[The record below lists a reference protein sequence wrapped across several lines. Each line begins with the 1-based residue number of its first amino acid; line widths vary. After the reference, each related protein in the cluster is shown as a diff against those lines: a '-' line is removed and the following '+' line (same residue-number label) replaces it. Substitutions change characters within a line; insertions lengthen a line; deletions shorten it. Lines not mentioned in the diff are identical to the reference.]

1 MMSNGLL
8 ITGISLL
15 LFGSLFF
22 LARGL
27 WPSRAEGPKV
37 PGALVSERERLLRAS
52 PAYRVFVR
60 LAGDLSGWIPES
72 RGQNYFAGIRKRL
85 ISAGSPLALAP
96 SEFLALKVI
105 GAFAALVIGF
115 LLGCLWSMGIWILF
129 AGLFGFMYPDLWL
142 RDKRLKRQRQI
153 LKAMPY
159 QLDLLTL
166 SVEAGL
172 DFSSGLERII
182 AKASPGPLRDEF
194 FLTLQE
200 MKMGRS
206 RLDSLK
212 GLAGRINIP
221 DINTLISSL
230 VQAEEM
236 GSGLGPTLRV
246 QSDQFRN
253 KRFQRAEKLAME
265 APVKMIF
272 PLLFIFIC
280 VFVMLFGSVI
290 LSAFKGG
297 IF

>member
-1 MMSNGLL
+1 MSKWLF

-15 LFGSLFF
+15 LFGTLFF

-27 WPSRAEGPKV
+27 WPSRVEGPKL
-37 PGALVSERERLLRAS
+37 PGALISERERLLGSS

-60 LAGDLSGWIPES
+60 LAGYLSGWIPES
-72 RGQNYFAGIRKRL
+72 RWQNYFAGVRKRL
-85 ISAGSPLALAP
+85 VSAGSPLALAP
-96 SEFLALKVI
+96 PEFLALKVM
-105 GAFAALVIGF
+105 GAFAGLVIGL
-115 LLGCLWSMGIWILF
+115 LLGCLWPMGIWILA
-129 AGLFGFMYPDLWL
+129 AGIFGFMYPDIWL
-142 RDKRLKRQRQI
+142 RDQRLKRQRRI
-153 LKAMPY
+153 LKEMPY

-212 GLAGRINIP
+212 GLAGRISIP
-221 DINTLISSL
+221 DINTMISSL
-230 VQAEEM
+230 IQAEEM

-246 QSDQFRN
+246 QSDQFRS

-280 VFVMLFGSVI
+280 VFIMLFGSVI

>member
-1 MMSNGLL
+1 MMSNGLF

-15 LFGSLFF
+15 LFGTLFF

-27 WPSRAEGPKV
+27 WPSRVEGPKL
-37 PGALVSERERLLRAS
+37 PGALISERERLLGAS

-60 LAGDLSGWIPES
+60 LAGYLSGWIPES
-72 RGQNYFAGIRKRL
+72 RWQNYFAGVRKRL

-96 SEFLALKVI
+96 PEFLALKVM
-105 GAFAALVIGF
+105 GAFAGLVIGF
-115 LLGCLWSMGIWILF
+115 LLGCLWPMGIWILA
-129 AGLFGFMYPDLWL
+129 AGIFGFMYPDIWL
-142 RDKRLKRQRQI
+142 RDQRLKRQRRI
-153 LKAMPY
+153 LKEMPY

-182 AKASPGPLRDEF
+182 AKAGPGPLRDEF

-212 GLAGRINIP
+212 GLAGRISIP

-230 VQAEEM
+230 IQAEEM

-246 QSDQFRN
+246 QSDQFRS

-280 VFVMLFGSVI
+280 VFIMLFGSVI